1 MNGQP
6 AIKIV
11 MMPHDLEIDWAPV
24 SASAATLVLTARPL
38 LQRDLGTRS
47 RDTQRSCLIAIRD
60 GQAVRGRI

>member
-24 SASAATLVLTARPL
+24 SASAATLVLMLTARPL
-38 LQRDLGTRS
+38 LQRGLGT
-47 RDTQRSCLIAIRD
+47 LKGPA
-60 GQAVRGRI
+60 